1 MWIRLWKKIN
11 YRLYLYLGIV
21 ITTLINT
28 SVSMALPL
36 SPGDRI
42 EVSIPNEKYFS
53 RVYEVNEEGNLEIPY
68 LGAFSVT
75 GREPSQVKQNLVQS
89 LVEEGFFLA
98 DTLQLTVQ
106 VIEWSPIQVSV
117 QGELFLPGT
126 VLVNQPLY
134 RKDTV
139 ISPDLNT
146 VTGEFPYRRYVTDAL
161 AAAGGILPTAKVNQ
175 IRLIRNG
182 TEKILD
188 LSGALTG
195 EKLENVPLIAGDKII
210 VPSAERFQAELVR
223 PSAITRPGIEIF
235 TSNQSIPTT
244 GNASSALDFP
254 YGSRFSQ
261 VVIALNCAGGTGS
274 TNANRRATLVRT
286 ARLTGESIHVDRKVE
301 ELMRNS
307 HNYEDNPLLMP
318 GDGVACYDSSLT
330 NAKDMFDILGAIINP
345 FKIMKDLF
353 D

>member
-1 MWIRLWKKIN
+1 MWMRLWKKTN
-11 YRLYLYLGIV
+11 YKLYLYLGIV
-21 ITTLINT
+21 ITTLINA

-42 EVSIPNEKYFS
+42 EMSIPNEKYFS
-53 RVYEVNEEGNLEIPY
+53 RVYEVNEDGDLEIPY

-75 GREPSQVKQNLVQS
+75 GREPSQVKEDLVQS
-89 LVEEGFFLA
+89 LVEGGFFLP

-126 VLVNQPLY
+126 VLVNRPLY
-134 RKDTV
+134 RKDSV
-139 ISPDLNT
+139 VSPQLNP

-161 AAAGGILPTAKVNQ
+161 AVAGGILPTAKVNQ

-182 TEKILD
+182 KEKILD
-188 LSGALTG
+188 LSGAFTG
-195 EKLENVPLIAGDKII
+195 EQIENVPLIAGDKII

-223 PSAITRPGIEIF
+223 PSAITRPGIQIF
-235 TSNQSIPTT
+235 TSNQSIPTS
-244 GNASSALDFP
+244 GNATSTLDFP

-261 VVIALNCAGGTGS
+261 AVIALNCAGGTGS

-286 ARLTGESIHVDRKVE
+286 ARLTGESTYIDREVE
-301 ELMRNS
+301 ELLRHS
-307 HNYEDNPLLMP
+307 HNHEDNPFLLP

-330 NAKDMFDILGAIINP
+330 NARDVFEILGTIINP
-345 FKIMKDLF
+345 FNAIKDLF
-353 D
+353 K